1 MFMLC
6 MFEFVIKVGVFLNP
20 YLHLL
25 ELSDVG
31 VTLQLQVSH
40 LVLMFLVLMEPLVL
54 LPLLLLGCKL
64 GDRHSWALEIWAF
77 A

>member
-1 MFMLC
+1 
-6 MFEFVIKVGVFLNP
+6 MFEFVIKVSVFFNP

-25 ELSDVG
+25 QLSDVG

-64 GDRHSWALEIWAF
+64 EERHTVGL
-77 A
+77 